1 MTITSIN
8 DGHQHEIRGVTGPAI
23 PLPEG
28 GHYHKFHGV
37 TTVNG
42 TFLMHINI
50 VAILV
55 LVIKSGQ
62 RERYDLSQRT
72 RKLEQ
77 FGPNPMSPILTYIE
91 KISLKN
97 IPFF

>member
-1 MTITSIN
+1 
-8 DGHQHEIRGVTGPAI
+8 
-23 PLPEG
+23 
-28 GHYHKFHGV
+28 
-37 TTVNG
+37 
-42 TFLMHINI
+42 MHINI

-77 FGPNPMSPILTYIE
+77 VGTDPMSPILTNIGE
-91 KISLKN
+91 ISLKN